1 MPNLFNLPDRHQHV
15 FEGGRAHMDDA
26 KFDGTDMDGPFRAEH
41 LNVGWCAVGRG
52 MLIPCR
58 DRAEAEAVAEEFAR
72 TL

>member
-1 MPNLFNLPDRHQHV
+1 
-15 FEGGRAHMDDA
+15 MDDA
-26 KFDGTDMDGPFRAEH
+26 KFDGTAADMDGPFRAEH